1 MSCNNAK
8 PKECFTLPYK
18 VFFVIYFNSGK
29 GRLDLQGHGWLVR
42 REVSTG
48 GGKVTCDKN
57 VKANYVTRIKVQFCH
72 WKLTWPVVS
81 CFSIK
86 EMAENVRFA
95 LEKEEKLQ
103 EEVLLEDKDF
113 IVDLVEVVSFL
124 FWTVMDSNLNNILT
138 CYVRF
143 ALLTTERVYTK
154 YRNFFHVSMKRLCV
168 LYFLHFSVKRL
179 LQYNIVGLSNKSS
192 FVHNC
197 CECFIDEED
206 PRDTFLMCSNF
217 HVRSR
222 ISLLL
227 SRGKVRD
234 YP

>member
-1 MSCNNAK
+1 
-8 PKECFTLPYK
+8 
-18 VFFVIYFNSGK
+18 
-29 GRLDLQGHGWLVR
+29 
-42 REVSTG
+42 
-48 GGKVTCDKN
+48 
-57 VKANYVTRIKVQFCH
+57 
-72 WKLTWPVVS
+72 
-81 CFSIK
+81 
-86 EMAENVRFA
+86 
-95 LEKEEKLQ
+95 
-103 EEVLLEDKDF
+103 
-113 IVDLVEVVSFL
+113 
-124 FWTVMDSNLNNILT
+124 MDSNLNNILT

-143 ALLTTERVYTK
+143 TLLATERVYTK
-154 YRNFFHVSMKRLCV
+154 YRNFFHVSMKRLCG

-179 LQYNIVGLSNKSS
+179 PQYNVVGLSNKSS

-222 ISLLL
+222 ISLLP